1 MRTTRFVVL
10 PQRYRITYDAIPPHS
25 SEVNRR
31 ACFRTLTA
39 TRFFSGFTWDRD
51 AVFVIAVWYVL
62 VKRSITHNPHLSS
75 ILKNTP
81 NRVRVTPI
89 SLISQA
95 WKIGSRELFKQNR
108 TKSLNELADQ

>member
-62 VKRSITHNPHLSS
+62 VKRSITHSPRLSS
-75 ILKNTP
+75 ILKNPARKNILLLVMVARQIIKPT
-81 NRVRVTPI
+81 N
-89 SLISQA
+89 
-95 WKIGSRELFKQNR
+95 
-108 TKSLNELADQ
+108 

>member
-1 MRTTRFVVL
+1 MRTTRLVVL
-10 PQRYRITYDAIPPHS
+10 PQRYRITYDTIPPHS
-25 SEVNRR
+25 SEVNRH

-75 ILKNTP
+75 ILKNP
-81 NRVRVTPI
+81 ARKNILLLVTVARQIIKPT
-89 SLISQA
+89 
-95 WKIGSRELFKQNR
+95 N
-108 TKSLNELADQ
+108 

>member
-10 PQRYRITYDAIPPHS
+10 SQRCRITYDAIPPHS

-62 VKRSITHNPHLSS
+62 VKRSITHSPRLSS
-75 ILKNTP
+75 ILKNPARKNILLLVMVARQIIKPT
-81 NRVRVTPI
+81 N
-89 SLISQA
+89 
-95 WKIGSRELFKQNR
+95 
-108 TKSLNELADQ
+108 

>member
-10 PQRYRITYDAIPPHS
+10 LQRCRISYDAIPPHS

-62 VKRSITHNPHLSS
+62 VKRSITHSPRLSS
-75 ILKNTP
+75 ILKNPARKNILLLVMVARQIIKPT
-81 NRVRVTPI
+81 N
-89 SLISQA
+89 
-95 WKIGSRELFKQNR
+95 
-108 TKSLNELADQ
+108 

>member
-1 MRTTRFVVL
+1 MRTTRLVVL
-10 PQRYRITYDAIPPHS
+10 PQRYRITYDTIPPHS

-62 VKRSITHNPHLSS
+62 VKRSITHNPRLSS
-75 ILKNTP
+75 ILKNPARKNILLLVMIARQIIKPT
-81 NRVRVTPI
+81 N
-89 SLISQA
+89 
-95 WKIGSRELFKQNR
+95 
-108 TKSLNELADQ
+108 